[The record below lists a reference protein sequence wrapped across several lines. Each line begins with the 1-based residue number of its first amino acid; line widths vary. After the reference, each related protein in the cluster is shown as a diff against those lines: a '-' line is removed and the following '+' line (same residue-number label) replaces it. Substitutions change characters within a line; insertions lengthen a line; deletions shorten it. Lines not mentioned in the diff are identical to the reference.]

1 MNSLPKKSILSIPTI
16 IFLGIGCLLAFS
28 SRMGI
33 QLPYPNLQLASFL
46 DRLAVPFNAVD
57 LGVFVVPIEVDL
69 ALVFQN
75 YHALPLPF
83 TLLESF
89 IFGSVV
95 FLISITTLAY
105 ISQFQRFHFL
115 GAGIGWI
122 ILLTLFNANGL
133 NVGGANANI
142 PLILLLIGSLGPT
155 IYLHFWSTSYSF
167 WKRWMLIAVST
178 GLAVGLLC
186 YLSSIPQPGLYL
198 AEQSLM
204 LALGL
209 SLAWVA
215 WQGHGLLS
223 GSILVISK
231 ANRGLKTKIWIQ
243 IGGVGIFWLGLLFC
257 LVLHL
262 SGDLN
267 LGFSASY
274 SLWLLFPLGILG
286 WISTQEKI
294 KQSASLVGN
303 LKELSGLFIL
313 GFGLSLWTTWKISI
327 AANQAG
333 EDLFTHIFLYSQLG
347 FSLFFFIYL
356 LVNFSPL
363 LKEGK
368 AVHLVLYK
376 PFVLPYYHLRLGG
389 TIGMLVLI
397 TYLNAIVA
405 NQIRSTTSNILG
417 DYYYQTEEP
426 LAASIFY
433 EDSWDQYRH
442 NPKAKYLIAQLLL
455 QLKQPTLAKE
465 HLEESFAEAP
475 QVDNIILLSER
486 LQRENKPLEALYYLE
501 NGLKIFPNNPYL
513 SQNLALVYTLLQRKE
528 DALALISDSPS
539 TTTILPSTWL
549 ALQLKLGNVPD
560 LTLYRDKDLVSLIN
574 EVAARRK
581 KGEVISQEEW
591 EKLKSLIEKESSPM
605 LIHAGYRNLLATPNL
620 NDPSKEI
627 ALLDSLA
634 SQEEFLPFTMQL
646 QETAQLRNLGAGKI
660 ADAIKN
666 LNGLA
671 FRNPGDA
678 AYYLNLTGLIHAQ
691 QLDFEKASRDFN
703 YSKEKGFSAPSP
715 VHLAL
720 LSQDSLAMANQ
731 TVTSE
736 NDLWKQNWLSR
747 FNTSLAEKLFQ
758 EWNSFPSSSFKEVVA
773 KRLLAQKA
781 HGLNSDQLQSLAA
794 YLKESNS
801 IPDDLLVFFKQV
813 NWTNPSSLKPYL
825 EFLNVGETLTA
836 NPYLTPLVMSA
847 ADQEQDLLT
856 RYEIL
861 NSASEFN
868 KDPQLWMRKIEAAS
882 QLGLVNYA
890 NEALFQLREWM
901 PDDTIQPKTAS
912 KN

>member
-1 MNSLPKKSILSIPTI
+1 MNSSTKKSILSIPSI
-16 IFLGIGCLLAFS
+16 IFLGIGVLLACS
-28 SRMGI
+28 SRIGI

-46 DRLAVPFNAVD
+46 DRLPVPFNTVD
-57 LGVFVVPIEVDL
+57 FGVFVVPIEVDL
-69 ALVFQN
+69 VLVFQN
-75 YHALPLPF
+75 YHALQIPY
-83 TLLESF
+83 TLLESL

-95 FLISITTLAY
+95 LLVSITTLAY
-105 ISQFQRFHFL
+105 ISQFQRIQFL

-142 PLILLLIGSLGPT
+142 PLILLLIGTLGPT
-155 IYLHFWSTSYSF
+155 IYLQFWSTSLSF
-167 WKRWMLIAVST
+167 WKRWLLIAFFTSIT
-178 GLAVGLLC
+178 IGLLC
-186 YLSSIPQPGLYL
+186 YLSSISQPSLYL
-198 AEQSLM
+198 AEQSLI
-204 LALGL
+204 LALAM
-209 SLAWVA
+209 SLVWVA

-223 GSILVISK
+223 GSIILISK
-231 ANRGLKTKIWIQ
+231 ANRGLKTKTWIQ
-243 IGGVGIFWLGLLFC
+243 ILCIGIFWLGLLFC
-257 LVLHL
+257 LVLQL

-267 LGFSASY
+267 LGFPASY
-274 SLWLLFPLGILG
+274 SLWLLFPLGVLG

-294 KQSASLVGN
+294 KQSASLAGSI
-303 LKELSGLFIL
+303 KEFSGLYIL
-313 GFGLSLWTTWKISI
+313 GFGLSLWTTWKISM
-327 AANQAG
+327 AANQAA
-333 EDLFTHIFLYSQLG
+333 EDLFTHVFLYSQLG
-347 FSLFFFIYL
+347 FSVFFFIYL

-397 TYLNAIVA
+397 TFFDAIVA

-442 NPKAKYLIAQLLL
+442 NPKAKYLIAQLLM
-455 QLKQPTLAKE
+455 QLKQPSLAKE

-501 NGLKIFPNNPYL
+501 NGLKIFPNNPFL

-528 DALALISDSPS
+528 DALALITDSPS
-539 TTTILPSTWL
+539 TTAILPSTWL
-549 ALQLKLGNVPD
+549 AMQLKLGNIPD
-560 LTLYRDKDLVSLIN
+560 LSLYQHRDLVGLIN

-581 KGEVISQEEW
+581 KGEEISQEEW
-591 EKLKSLIEKESSPM
+591 EKLRSLIEKESSPM
-605 LIHAGYRNLLATPNL
+605 LIHAGYRNLLANPNL

-627 ALLDSLA
+627 ALLDSLVL
-634 SQEEFLPFTMQL
+634 QEEFLPFTMQL

-660 ADAIKN
+660 AEAIKN

-691 QLDFEKASRDFN
+691 QLDFEKAIRDFN
-703 YSKEKGFSAPSP
+703 YSKEKGFSAPTT

-720 LSQDSLAMANQ
+720 LSQDSLAVENQ
-731 TVTSE
+731 TETVQ

-747 FNTSLAEKLFQ
+747 FNASLAEKLFQ
-758 EWNSFPSSSFKEVVA
+758 EWKSFPTSLFKQVVA

-781 HGLNSDQLQSLAA
+781 HGLDSDQLQSLTA
-794 YLKESNS
+794 YLKEGNS
-801 IPDDLLVFFKQV
+801 IPDDLLVFFKEV
-813 NWTNPSSLKPYL
+813 DWSNPGSLKPFL
-825 EFLNVGETLTA
+825 EFLNVGEVLTA
-836 NPYLTPLVMSA
+836 NPYLTPLIMSA
-847 ADQEQDLLT
+847 ADQEKDLLA

-861 NSASEFN
+861 NAASEFN

-890 NEALFQLREWM
+890 NEALLQLREWM
-901 PDDTIQPKTAS
+901 PDDTIQPKSAT